1 MTFPLVTRSR
11 AVQSD
16 ASILE
21 AVSRLTSRKLNRSSN
36 VRMDVR
42 ASLSLLEGARSMR
55 ASVIIPAYNE
65 EQNIAALLRRLVS
78 EAGVDGVGDV
88 VVDDIVVIASG
99 CTDGT
104 VACAEAM
111 QRTSP
116 HIRILVQ
123 EHREGKASAINMAL
137 PLLKNDNVVLVSGD
151 VLPAPGTLTGLLR
164 CLDDPEVGAVG
175 GRPVPKNDPATFTGF
190 AAHLLWRLHHV
201 INEINPRSPKCGEMI
216 VFRRRIGERWL
227 VPAIPVDSAVDEI
240 SVQALIH
247 QAGLRSHY
255 NGDAIVHTWG
265 PSTLGDWFAQRR
277 RINAG
282 HIVYGKIGYMP
293 NTMKVRWIVR
303 SFARDRQLRRRPLW
317 TVAVIAI
324 EGAARV
330 AGRWDLSRG
339 NNHTVWKVA
348 STTKRSMEQVPDE
361 LRRASRTNGVST
373 NGAAM
378 TEVAESDGRVAVGA
392 AQDKSEV
399 R

>member
-1 MTFPLVTRSR
+1 
-11 AVQSD
+11 
-16 ASILE
+16 
-21 AVSRLTSRKLNRSSN
+21 
-36 VRMDVR
+36 
-42 ASLSLLEGARSMR
+42 MR

-65 EQNIAALLRRLVS
+65 EQNIAALLRRLTS
-78 EAGVDGVGDV
+78 EGAANGGAGDV
-88 VVDDIVVIASG
+88 VVDDILVIASG

-104 VACAEAM
+104 VASAVAV

-123 EHREGKASAINMAL
+123 EQREGKASAINLAL

-151 VLPAPGTLTGLLR
+151 VLPAPGTLAGLLR

-175 GRPVPKNDPATFTGF
+175 GRPVPKNDPSTFTGF

-255 NGDAIVHTWG
+255 NGDAVVHTWG
-265 PSTLGDWFAQRR
+265 PSTLRDWFAQRR

-282 HIVYGKIGYMP
+282 HIVYGKLGYMP
-293 NTMKVRWIVR
+293 NTMKVRWIIR

-317 TVAVIAI
+317 TVGVIAI
-324 EGAARV
+324 EAAARV

-361 LRRASRTNGVST
+361 MRRAPSPNGASPNGALTNGAST
-373 NGAAM
+373 NGIAM
-378 TEVAESDGRVAVGA
+378 AEVAEPEGRIAVGA